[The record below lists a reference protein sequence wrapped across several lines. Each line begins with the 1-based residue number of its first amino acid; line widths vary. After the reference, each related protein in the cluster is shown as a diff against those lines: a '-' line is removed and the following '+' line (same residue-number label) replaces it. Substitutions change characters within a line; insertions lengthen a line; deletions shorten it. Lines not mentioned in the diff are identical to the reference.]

1 MTFSNSYDQVDDAQF
16 KSLATHLA
24 SFVEK
29 GWQIES
35 LTEKLCAY
43 LGGSTSA
50 PRESRK
56 LALCLA
62 ALKEDTRGVLK
73 LAATFDV
80 YQHALLDEATAKTM
94 MVIVERSVKS
104 LTAESKH
111 RLTVEEWAAKVAAVA
126 TNGAVAE
133 GGEAAGAA
141 ETDVIAVEGGCAPAS
156 SAAAATAIDIADAEN
171 ATVAAN

>member
-1 MTFSNSYDQVDDAQF
+1 
-16 KSLATHLA
+16 
-24 SFVEK
+24 
-29 GWQIES
+29 
-35 LTEKLCAY
+35 
-43 LGGSTSA
+43 
-50 PRESRK
+50 
-56 LALCLA
+56 
-62 ALKEDTRGVLK
+62 
-73 LAATFDV
+73 
-80 YQHALLDEATAKTM
+80 M